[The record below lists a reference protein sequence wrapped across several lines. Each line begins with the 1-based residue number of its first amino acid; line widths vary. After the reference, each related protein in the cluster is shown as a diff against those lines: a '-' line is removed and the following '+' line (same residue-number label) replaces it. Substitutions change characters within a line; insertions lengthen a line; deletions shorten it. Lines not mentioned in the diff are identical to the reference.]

1 MCRYFYGKDNE
12 FWDDM
17 QANGVTP
24 RRVFLYSLL
33 GAGVAFGGNL
43 FGVTSGVLGSLAPE
57 TSRDARLDVLFPVG
71 GFKRCVL
78 IKGYFFQSGVSQE
91 VRLASLPLSLFSF
104 SAFYGGVLGLSCFFF
119 RMVERCRSLKCSRL
133 LGCSRI

>member
-1 MCRYFYGKDNE
+1 
-12 FWDDM
+12 M

-57 TSRDARLDVLFPVG
+57 ASRDARLDVLFPVG
-71 GFKRCVL
+71 GFKRYCVMR
-78 IKGYFFQSGVSQE
+78 FV
-91 VRLASLPLSLFSF
+91 SF
-104 SAFYGGVLGLSCFFF
+104 SLAFLLLEV
-119 RMVERCRSLKCSRL
+119 SRKFL
-133 LGCSRI
+133 EMFLDRF

>member
-1 MCRYFYGKDNE
+1 YFYGKDNE

-33 GAGVAFGGNL
+33 GAGLAFGGNL

-57 TSRDARLDVLFPVG
+57 ASRDARLDVLFPVG
-71 GFKRCVL
+71 GFKR
-78 IKGYFFQSGVSQE
+78 Y
-91 VRLASLPLSLFSF
+91 
-104 SAFYGGVLGLSCFFF
+104 
-119 RMVERCRSLKCSRL
+119 
-133 LGCSRI
+133 

>member
-1 MCRYFYGKDNE
+1 
-12 FWDDM
+12 M

-57 TSRDARLDVLFPVG
+57 ASRDARLDVLFPVG
-71 GFKRCVL
+71 GFKRWRFL
-78 IKGYFFQSGVSQE
+78 LRG
-91 VRLASLPLSLFSF
+91 
-104 SAFYGGVLGLSCFFF
+104 
-119 RMVERCRSLKCSRL
+119 SR
-133 LGCSRI
+133 GNVQQQ